1 MNDNPPP
8 QDNELLKEFVQIEG
22 EIPTGVPQIDVDEL
36 KNNLNDSPLDLFDMD
51 AIIEMEKRETVNED
65 DDDEFKAMKKDV
77 NDKIALA
84 QWKDKVEWMYAQRQ
98 IFQSEYY
105 APTSI
110 EDLLLKFRIRFKDW
124 TGAETITI
132 NN

>member
-65 DDDEFKAMKKDV
+65 DDDEFKAMKNDV

-84 QWKDKVEWMYAQRQ
+84 QWKNKVEWMYAQRQ

-110 EDLLLKFRIRFKDW
+110 ESLLLKFRIRFKDW